1 MNVAVQSPAAS
12 SFLSHALTSNKREW
26 SMKIQ
31 GWTIVLSRSEPAR
44 GFGDRPDD
52 VAVDSWT
59 AEIVSPYDA
68 TRFMIADVAG
78 LWAMSEVQR
87 ARLASRT
94 TVSYPTAAEHTHIR
108 FKQIV
113 EKARLYVETLA
124 RLTVMVEKA
133 RDALPVDASKKTR
146 KQFDAAG
153 LALMSGRCVTNG
165 RDSSCIVAGE
175 SVFIVARGPK
185 NEWRELTYTVGD
197 QAVHGSYNLAYIG
210 TIESVSPKTIKIV
223 DRHGGRAKM
232 LTHVRFMDYND
243 RPIEAAYKR
252 NAEWMD

>member
-1 MNVAVQSPAAS
+1 MNATVQSPAAS

-31 GWTIVLSRSEPAR
+31 GWTIVLTRSEPTK
-44 GFGDRPDD
+44 GSFDRHDD

-59 AEIVSPYDA
+59 AEIVSPYNA
-68 TRFMIADVAG
+68 TRFMVTHVPG
-78 LWAMSEVQR
+78 LWAMSEKSR
-87 ARLASRT
+87 AMQ
-94 TVSYPTAAEHTHIR
+94 AARGHTSIPSAADHTRIR
-108 FKQIV
+108 FTSIV
-113 EKARLYVETLA
+113 EKAKQYVEALA

-153 LALMSGRCVTNG
+153 LALMSGQVVTNG
-165 RDSSCIVAGE
+165 RDSACIVAGE
-175 SVFIVARGPK
+175 TVFVVACGPK
-185 NEWRELTYTVGD
+185 NEWRELVYTVGD
-197 QAVHGSYNLAYIG
+197 EAVHGSYNLAYIG
-210 TIESVSPKTIKIV
+210 TITSVSPKTIKIV

-232 LTHVRFMDYND
+232 LTHAQFMNYND
-243 RPIEAAYKR
+243 RPIAAAHKR